1 MKKSL
6 GTLLSGV
13 AGILLQC
20 AAAAASPTHPD
31 TSSAGSIDARTRDD
45 VLGALAKELESRYAI
60 EDTAKKLAATV
71 RAKQKSNAYKNI
83 TSGPELARALT
94 VDLAAVA
101 HDKHLRVIFNFTP
114 VPPPGPPSPQLLD
127 QMRKLNGAISQLEI
141 LDGNVGYMRV
151 NAVPSVDTARSAVA
165 AAFAFLHNTD
175 ALIID
180 NRTNG
185 GGDPR
190 TVALYMS
197 YLSEGEPYLVNTFH
211 WREGHRVEEFKT
223 TDLGELAYG
232 ARKPVFL
239 LTSPATFSG
248 GEELAYDLQAFKRA
262 TIVGEVTGGGANPR
276 HPIPLG
282 HQFTVNMPSG
292 QAVNPIT
299 QTNWEGVG
307 VKPDISV
314 PAAAALGK
322 AHTLAIERL
331 TAEASDPTSRSMLDA
346 VSMKLESIAEAQ
358 SGSAQRLTNAE
369 IVGSYT
375 LTTGPGTGA
384 TVTILEKEGLLM
396 QHMDGFPD
404 GALIFLNGNRYRP
417 EGLPDGFFTSFR
429 VKNGKTELLFEVP
442 LGPPTIGEK
451 R

>member
-1 MKKSL
+1 MRTESQPMKKSL

-13 AGILLQC
+13 VGILLQC

-127 QMRKLNGAISQLEI
+127 QMRKLNGGISQLEI

-190 TVALYMS
+190 TVALYVS

-239 LTSPATFSG
+239 RDRLARSRSERRRVGRLRVPVPGRISQGFAFERGRWIARRREPARPGTRRMRRQRPGASLDSPPGSN
-248 GEELAYDLQAFKRA
+248 QKCN
-262 TIVGEVTGGGANPR
+262 V
-276 HPIPLG
+276 
-282 HQFTVNMPSG
+282 M
-292 QAVNPIT
+292 
-299 QTNWEGVG
+299 
-307 VKPDISV
+307 
-314 PAAAALGK
+314 
-322 AHTLAIERL
+322 
-331 TAEASDPTSRSMLDA
+331 TSRPVALAQGA
-346 VSMKLESIAEAQ
+346 V
-358 SGSAQRLTNAE
+358 
-369 IVGSYT
+369 
-375 LTTGPGTGA
+375 
-384 TVTILEKEGLLM
+384 TV
-396 QHMDGFPD
+396 
-404 GALIFLNGNRYRP
+404 
-417 EGLPDGFFTSFR
+417 
-429 VKNGKTELLFEVP
+429 
-442 LGPPTIGEK
+442 
-451 R
+451 

>member
-6 GTLLSGV
+6 STLLSGLVGIRLLCTAV
-13 AGILLQC
+13 AG
-20 AAAAASPTHPD
+20 SPTHPD
-31 TSSAGSIDARTRDD
+31 TSSAGPPPPTSISKIDARTRDD

-60 EDTAKKLAATV
+60 EDMAKKLAATV

-94 VDLAAVA
+94 IDLAAVA
-101 HDKHLRVIFNFTP
+101 HDKHLRVRFDFAP
-114 VPPPGPPSPQLLD
+114 VPQRPPGPPSPQLLD
-127 QMRKLNGAISQLEI
+127 QMRKQNGAISRLEI

-232 ARKPVFL
+232 AHKPVFL

-262 TIVGEVTGGGANPR
+262 TIVGEVTGGGANPGG
-276 HPIPLG
+276 PIPLG

-299 QTNWEGVG
+299 RTSWEGVG

-314 PAAAALGK
+314 PSAAALGK
-322 AHTLAIERL
+322 AHMLAIERL
-331 TAEASDPTSRSMLDA
+331 TAEASDPTARSMLDA

-358 SGSAQRLTNAE
+358 SGSA
-369 IVGSYT
+369 
-375 LTTGPGTGA
+375 
-384 TVTILEKEGLLM
+384 
-396 QHMDGFPD
+396 
-404 GALIFLNGNRYRP
+404 
-417 EGLPDGFFTSFR
+417 
-429 VKNGKTELLFEVP
+429 
-442 LGPPTIGEK
+442 
-451 R
+451 